1 MFYVVVIK
9 AIYCIYSQINVYCS
23 GVKVLC
29 ESTGILS
36 CSSLLIDLPRRLCYT
51 RLAYCLHLKIKK
63 SHSGNKEEEG
73 MVSESRVSLFVR
85 MNLRVFT

>member
-1 MFYVVVIK
+1 MI
-9 AIYCIYSQINVYCS
+9 
-23 GVKVLC
+23 VLDAV
-29 ESTGILS
+29 G
-36 CSSLLIDLPRRLCYT
+36 LLP
-51 RLAYCLHLKIKK
+51 ASENKKK